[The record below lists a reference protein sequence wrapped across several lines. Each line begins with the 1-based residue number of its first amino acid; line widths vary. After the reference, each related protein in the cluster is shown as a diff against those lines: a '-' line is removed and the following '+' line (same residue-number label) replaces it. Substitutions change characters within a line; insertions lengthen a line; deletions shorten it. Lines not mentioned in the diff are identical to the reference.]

1 MDIKNLNKFKKN
13 FLIYLNL
20 DVPINKKKKRN
31 EIIKNNNNNH

>member
-1 MDIKNLNKFKKN
+1 MDIKNLNKFKKK